1 MSKRNKQKF
10 SGQKM
15 KGKVNR
21 SSSQNRGLKEFPKR
35 KRKHWKMTEEGK
47 GIPQETNST
56 QNRKRERDIKTS
68 SDTSSLICPSDSASC
83 KKINS
88 QIIAWPCS
96 ESIVSTP
103 CENEMLPIILHWD
116 TERGMMK
123 DQPEFRKKKVMKFCK
138 KNNIPLLQALSLRR
152 HHIKLR
158 NPRKSMQVLGLG
170 KESDIR
176 MAADLFETCVEE
188 YLRKCNIDFITEED
202 QRKAFLQ
209 QRQEGE
215 KTPPT
220 PDFLFKESVELNLF
234 QKKNGKRKNRKT
246 SRKINWIEV
255 KMFYGASLITK
266 YGTAVG
272 NITYTAKKYVSLY
285 GPGAMVFAYG
295 FGEGL
300 ETKLESMNVTL
311 LDAKPLDLTKVENHQ
326 KTWCADNTGMI
337 LP

>member
-1 MSKRNKQKF
+1 
-10 SGQKM
+10 
-15 KGKVNR
+15 
-21 SSSQNRGLKEFPKR
+21 
-35 KRKHWKMTEEGK
+35 
-47 GIPQETNST
+47 
-56 QNRKRERDIKTS
+56 
-68 SDTSSLICPSDSASC
+68 
-83 KKINS
+83 
-88 QIIAWPCS
+88 
-96 ESIVSTP
+96 
-103 CENEMLPIILHWD
+103 
-116 TERGMMK
+116 MMK

-138 KNNIPLLQALSLRR
+138 KKNIQLLQALSLRR

-170 KESDIR
+170 KETDIR

-188 YLRKCNIDFITEED
+188 YLQKSNINFLTEED

-209 QRQEGE
+209 QSQEGE
-215 KTPPT
+215 KQPPT
-220 PDFLFKESVELNLF
+220 PDFLFKESVQLNLF

-255 KMFYGASLITK
+255 KMFYGASLISK

-300 ETKLESMNVTL
+300 ESKLQSMNVTL